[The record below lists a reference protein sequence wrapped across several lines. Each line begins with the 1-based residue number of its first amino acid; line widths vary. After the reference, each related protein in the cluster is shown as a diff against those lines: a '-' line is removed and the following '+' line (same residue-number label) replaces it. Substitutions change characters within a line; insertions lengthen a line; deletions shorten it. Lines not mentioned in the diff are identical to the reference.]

1 MILADTRSRLTSNDR
16 QLVML
21 LLSRGSA
28 VRRARIE
35 RQLAEEGIDPLL
47 DSPELFE
54 RLLTVRSMLMPSPPL
69 FYYVAVRHLL
79 MSAGTDDRALA
90 DYIASMVLEFGQR
103 DRAWRVDWNDDHQ
116 HQYVVDILA
125 DLSSSQGPRQFKVM
139 VHLGNYALWLVGVFP
154 DYVAARRLR
163 KGGPD
168 VDYYERL
175 GQHGYQLASDHEL
188 ADRFGMEPILRSA
201 ADRFSQVRQ
210 ALNRLSDRCLF
221 PNRCSPDRV
230 LRELEGPA

>member
-79 MSAGTDDRALA
+79 MSAGTD
-90 DYIASMVLEFGQR
+90 

>member
-1 MILADTRSRLTSNDR
+1 MILADTRSRLSSNDR
-16 QLVML
+16 QLVLL
-21 LLSRGSA
+21 LLSQGSA
-28 VRRARIE
+28 VRRAKIE
-35 RQLAEEGIDPLL
+35 DQLAEEGIDGLL
-47 DSPELFE
+47 DAPELFE

-79 MSAGTDDRALA
+79 LRAGTDDRALT
-90 DYIASMVLEFGQR
+90 DYIASMLLEFGRR

-116 HQYVVDILA
+116 HQYMVDILA
-125 DLSSSQGPRQFKVM
+125 DLGASQGTRQFKVM

-154 DYVAARRLR
+154 DYIAARRLR

-168 VDYYERL
+168 TDYYERL
-175 GQHGYQLASDHEL
+175 GQRGFQLASDHEL
-188 ADRFGMEPILRSA
+188 ADRLGMEPVLRSA
-201 ADRFSQVRQ
+201 ADRVSQARQ

-221 PNRCSPDRV
+221 PDHYSPDRV

>member
-1 MILADTRSRLTSNDR
+1 MILADTRSRLSANDR

-21 LLSRGSA
+21 LLSQGSA
-28 VRRARIE
+28 VRRAAIE
-35 RQLAEEGIDPLL
+35 RRLAQEGIDALL

-79 MSAGTDDRALA
+79 MRAGTDDRVLA
-90 DYIASMVLEFGQR
+90 DYIASMLLEFGRR
-103 DRAWRVDWNDDHQ
+103 DRALRIDWNDDHQ
-116 HQYVVDILA
+116 HQYMVDILT
-125 DLSSSQGPRQFKVM
+125 DLGNSQGTRQFKVM
-139 VHLGNYALWLVGVFP
+139 VHMGNYALWLVGVFP
-154 DYVAARRLR
+154 DYIAARRLR

-168 VDYYERL
+168 IDYYERL
-175 GQHGYQLASDHEL
+175 GQQGYQLASDHEL
-188 ADRFGMEPILRSA
+188 ADRLGMEPVLRSA
-201 ADRFSQVRQ
+201 ADRFSQVRR

-221 PNRCSPDRV
+221 PDRCSPDRV